1 MRLIKEN
8 TSKYASYTQSL
19 QYYTKGSD
27 SGDLRVITFDQFKTK
42 NNLFEKYELYFENI
56 VSFQKEVLRSKSI
69 IEINSLLATYIT
81 KILGANEAELFLL
94 DEGNQNII
102 PASSKCTPHHKG
114 LVQKTFTGGMLDWIF
129 ETGKPTLIPDLKT
142 VTKNGTKLF
151 QVIFPIQSKYFKGIL
166 SILDSSLKYSDN
178 SFECNSIQM
187 ALGMII
193 PTLGSLQ
200 QRKTIETLYN
210 DLHIYQSKLNNNFR
224 LYAAGE
230 YADGITKEMLDSL
243 QIILSSIELI
253 ENEYSEV
260 DPEIIDQV
268 KKRVKYLSEASQRFL
283 KFNEVNENS
292 PKTNLPS
299 NINSITSEFH
309 SVMLPTLKDHQL
321 ECELDLEE
329 GIPPIL
335 TDSKQIKQVLTNIF
349 SLIKNHTKRGSGIY
363 IQTKYLNDSI
373 QLSFFITEYWSDFN
387 EKMDYK
393 SNLTVKIINE
403 LMQKSEGRADFN
415 SLEENGTSI
424 RLTYPLKRS
433 LKL

>member
-8 TSKYASYTQSL
+8 TSKFASYTQSL
-19 QYYTKGSD
+19 QYYTKGND

-56 VSFQKEVLRSKSI
+56 SSFQKEILKSKSI
-69 IEINSLLATYIT
+69 VEINTLLGQYIT
-81 KILGANEAELFLL
+81 KILGASEAELFLL

-102 PASSKCTPHHKG
+102 PASSKCTSHHKG
-114 LVQKTFTGGMLDWIF
+114 LVQKAFTGGMLDWIF

-151 QVIFPIQSKYFKGIL
+151 QIIFPIQSNYFNGIL

-178 SFECNSIQM
+178 SFECKSIQM

-193 PTLGSLQ
+193 PTLASIQ

-243 QIILSSIELI
+243 QIILSSVEYI
-253 ENEYSEV
+253 ENEYAEV
-260 DPEIIDQV
+260 DSEIIGQV
-268 KKRVKYLSEASQRFL
+268 KKRVKYLSECSQRFL
-283 KFNEVNENS
+283 KFNEVTENS
-292 PKTNLPS
+292 SKGNLPS
-299 NINSITSEFH
+299 NINSIVNEFY

-321 ECELDLEE
+321 ECELDLED
-329 GIPPIL
+329 GMPPLL
-335 TDSKQIKQVLTNIF
+335 TDAKQIKQVLTNIF
-349 SLIKNHTKRGSGIY
+349 SLIKNHTKSGSGIF
-363 IQTKYLNDSI
+363 IQSKYLNESI

-415 SLEENGTSI
+415 SLQENGTSI